1 MQGGKMRTVDEL
13 RDRVREL
20 EQKVEDLEG
29 MLGELPQEGKCA
41 MLLVQHVDGEYVWAC
56 EPYDFASYIVVDA
69 EADAYTGKVFS
80 DPFGRSDFGDK
91 LSVAELLRRAAA
103 ELDETG
109 DEGGVMDMQER
120 LIEELEA
127 ERDEWKAKA
136 EMYRRQLGGLSAAHS
151 RLKKRVRK

>member
-1 MQGGKMRTVDEL
+1 MRTVDEL
-13 RDRVREL
+13 RDRVKEL
-20 EQKVEDLEG
+20 EQKMEDLEG
-29 MLGELPQEGKCA
+29 MLGELPPEGKCA

-80 DPFGRSDFGDK
+80 DPFGRSDVGDK
-91 LSVAELLRRAAA
+91 LSVAVLLRRAAA
-103 ELDETG
+103 ELDWTG
-109 DEGGVMDMQER
+109 DVAGVMDMQER

-136 EMYRRQLGGLSAAHS
+136 DMYRRQLGGLSAAHA
-151 RLKKRVRK
+151 RLKRKERR